1 MVSIIM
7 PHVNIVKRYEG
18 QQDIQ
23 KEGLGQRNI
32 RAECQKQAI

>member
-1 MVSIIM
+1 M

-23 KEGLGQRNI
+23 KEGLGQRN
-32 RAECQKQAI
+32 RRTACQEQAK